1 MISRTQFPL
10 MLAFI
15 CTIHKVQGLT
25 IPNTVVVLDLEK
37 QKSFNYGQ
45 LYLALSRVKS
55 LIGLTILG
63 NLKKEFVKAN
73 PNVFKEYEKLRSD
86 SDALIDKGS
95 DSSQKLFTL
104 LNIRSVCGHVTD
116 FFLDERLNQSPIICF
131 IETQTSENVHIL
143 FPNFIS
149 DSYIIVLHD
158 SSDKFKSLLALYNEN

>member
-1 MISRTQFPL
+1 
-10 MLAFI
+10 ML
-15 CTIHKVQGLT
+15 GLT
-25 IPNTVVVLDLEK
+25 IVV
-37 QKSFNYGQ
+37 
-45 LYLALSRVKS
+45 
-55 LIGLTILG
+55 

-95 DSSQKLFTL
+95 DSNQKLFTL

-149 DSYIIVLHD
+149 DSCIIVLHD